1 MQKPFT
7 IYFAGELFSVK
18 HLVGNALLAEA
29 LLRSSR
35 GTYRCFVPQDHEQ
48 RETTPTAIR
57 NQDLF
62 HVASSDLGL
71 FHFDGP
77 ELDSGTV
84 VEFVVAKM
92 LDIPSVILRSDFR
105 LGGDAR
111 TLPWNLMVADYPR
124 TEVLLLD
131 SISLYQRGLH
141 QEGLSPTDAA
151 LTATSQLAD
160 MVIAALDKVRVTPP
174 LLTPAQK
181 RSAYELLQVMAG
193 GDFEKLLT
201 AQKIESLISSKL
213 ERGL

>member
-1 MQKPFT
+1 MQEPFT
-7 IYFAGELFSVK
+7 IYFAGELFSMK
-18 HLVGNALLAEA
+18 HLVGNTLLADA
-29 LLRSSR
+29 MLKCSR
-35 GTYRCFVPQDHEQ
+35 GAYRCFVPQDHEQ

-62 HVASSDLGL
+62 HVASCDLGL

-84 VEFVVAKM
+84 VEFMVAKM

-111 TLPWNLMVADYPR
+111 ALPWNLMVADYPR

-131 SISLYQRGLH
+131 SIALYQRGLH
-141 QEGLSPTDAA
+141 QEGLTPTEAA

-160 MVIAALDKVRVTPP
+160 MVIAALDKVRVTSPI
-174 LLTPAQK
+174 LTPAQK
-181 RSAYELLQVMAG
+181 RSAYELLQTIAG
-193 GDFEKLLT
+193 GNFEKLLT
-201 AQKIESLISSKL
+201 TQKIDSIISSKL
-213 ERGL
+213 ERRL